1 LTAKI
6 VISNP
11 FRAGIFLGLLF
22 ILGSFGIEFVLL
34 RQLPVFNTVLGL
46 WILFSGFLVTAA
58 ILLILIVSVSFGFS
72 RIEKRTASWKP
83 WIAYCFILGLA
94 CFIAV
99 TAGLTDG
106 LNLDVKYSTFLT
118 KAGIDYLN
126 LQYLG
131 GAVIGT
137 TLVLVILF
145 MLSDPRISSEQGDDG
160 KNHFYMHSKLLG
172 LLRLLYGTNL
182 ASIMRSRRR
191 DFQQAEPSRPSVDWD
206 VGDTPDH
213 PVISRNNRLQWN
225 EIAVRNIGIS
235 TGTQTVVN
243 GTLTGRIQYDQ
254 GGNTRWILSVNT
266 GSVTVQFLAKA
277 ETLSNT
283 DIFKINNTNMGSPI
297 SLVVDNTTTS
307 YATVIRIQ

>member
-1 LTAKI
+1 
-6 VISNP
+6 
-11 FRAGIFLGLLF
+11 
-22 ILGSFGIEFVLL
+22 
-34 RQLPVFNTVLGL
+34 
-46 WILFSGFLVTAA
+46 
-58 ILLILIVSVSFGFS
+58 
-72 RIEKRTASWKP
+72 
-83 WIAYCFILGLA
+83 
-94 CFIAV
+94 
-99 TAGLTDG
+99 
-106 LNLDVKYSTFLT
+106 
-118 KAGIDYLN
+118 
-126 LQYLG
+126 
-131 GAVIGT
+131 
-137 TLVLVILF
+137 
-145 MLSDPRISSEQGDDG
+145 
-160 KNHFYMHSKLLG
+160 
-172 LLRLLYGTNL
+172 
-182 ASIMRSRRR
+182 MRSRRR

-297 SLVVDNTTTS
+297 SLVVDNTTTP